1 MYSRLGIWKTKSGI
15 KIPQS
20 CTYSSIYGHLGHF
33 CGVGKFSSTMEHWG
47 LRNSCLQRIKMET
60 WSLAVE
66 QPPVGAEVQILS
78 WKLPLTTLETKGH
91 SSMLHVWRKQI
102 PTYTFGLLLGY
113 MLRSMVLDGK
123 LQFLFFLH
131 NLSFYIRFCFVPG
144 WWTFASDP
152 RFWWNH
158 WSTQVTF
165 PCDSQGS
172 RIRDPNS
179 WIADTLTYL
188 PSGN

>member
-20 CTYSSIYGHLGHF
+20 CTYSSIYGPLGHF

-123 LQFLFFLH
+123 LQFLFFFYTTWVSILDFALFLDGE
-131 NLSFYIRFCFVPG
+131 LS
-144 WWTFASDP
+144 
-152 RFWWNH
+152 
-158 WSTQVTF
+158 QVTQDF
-165 PCDSQGS
+165 GGTTDPHRWRFLAILKGQELGT
-172 RIRDPNS
+172 RIV
-179 WIADTLTYL
+179 
-188 PSGN
+188 G